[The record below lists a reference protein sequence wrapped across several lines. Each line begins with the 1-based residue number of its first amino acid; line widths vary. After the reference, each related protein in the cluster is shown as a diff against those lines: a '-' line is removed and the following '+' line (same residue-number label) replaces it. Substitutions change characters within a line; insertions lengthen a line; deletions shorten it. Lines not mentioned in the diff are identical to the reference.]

1 MKLYHYARKEN
12 TIMKDGLLSFSKSK
26 VVNVKDYRSRAE
38 GLNTQKDV
46 IRWMESC
53 FEGRSRGIRF
63 FSEPIK
69 WHDKA
74 LYVLKSFVDKTVL
87 FSIDLDKMDEDGL
100 IDAIYVSPPLCDH
113 PDYDGDPKF
122 RWGCDEIGVWMDVT
136 ITNPEK
142 YNLKYLSV
150 DAILINVN
158 GEHLETA
165 SVLLKNVS
173 DTEITFTLDFYDVTL
188 EELVEKNCSVEF
200 FPAIV
205 FND

>member
-87 FSIDLDKMDEDGL
+87 FSIDLDKMDEDDL

-122 RWGCDEIGVWMDVT
+122 RWGCDEIYHKLDSINDIDFSPVDWSICDDEAGRRFAYVRYYLLIVKDGIIPPKY
-136 ITNPEK
+136 ITKE
-142 YNLKYLSV
+142 V
-150 DAILINVN
+150 
-158 GEHLETA
+158 G
-165 SVLLKNVS
+165 
-173 DTEITFTLDFYDVTL
+173 
-188 EELVEKNCSVEF
+188 
-200 FPAIV
+200 
-205 FND
+205 